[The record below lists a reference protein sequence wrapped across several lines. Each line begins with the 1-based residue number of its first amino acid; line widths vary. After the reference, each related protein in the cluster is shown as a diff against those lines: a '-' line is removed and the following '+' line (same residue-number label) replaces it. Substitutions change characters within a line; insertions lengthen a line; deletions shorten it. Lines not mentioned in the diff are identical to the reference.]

1 MGGDDTH
8 AARQINRGKSGPFQY
23 PMPDDSAPPMPEMA
37 VSIRG
42 LVKQYAPQKGR
53 SAGDPKPALDH
64 VDLDIPRGEIFGL
77 LGPNGAG
84 KSTLINIM
92 AQQVIKTEGQVTI
105 WGIDLDRDPRHAA
118 AAIGVVPQEL
128 NIDPFFT
135 PKKLLDLQAGMYGVP
150 KRERRTMEI
159 LEALSLADKADAYA
173 RSLSGGMRRR
183 LMVAKAMVHNPPILV
198 LDEPTA
204 GVDVELR
211 QQLWAYVRRLNTEG
225 VTILLTTHY
234 LEEAEQLCDRIAII
248 NHGKVIACEPKVKLL
263 GRIDAKELLL
273 TLTADLA
280 AVPASLARFQ
290 PELIG
295 ARRLRLHYKPH
306 QTPFTQILTAVEEA
320 GLEIADLSTVETDLE
335 DIFLQLT
342 RRSAGS
348 LA

>member
-1 MGGDDTH
+1 
-8 AARQINRGKSGPFQY
+8 
-23 PMPDDSAPPMPEMA
+23 MPDASAPHLPDMA

-42 LVKQYAPQKGR
+42 LVKRYQSKGAAPKL
-53 SAGDPKPALDH
+53 ALDH

-92 AQQVIKTEGQVTI
+92 AQLVIKTEGKVTI
-105 WGIDLDRDPRHAA
+105 WGIDLDNDPRHAA

-183 LMVAKAMVHNPPILV
+183 LMVAKAMVHTPPILV

-211 QQLWAYVRRLNTEG
+211 QQLWTYVRKLNEDG
-225 VTILLTTHY
+225 VTVLLTTHY
-234 LEEAEQLCDRIAII
+234 LEEAEELCDRIAII
-248 NHGKVIACEPKVKLL
+248 NHGQVIACEPKENLL

-273 TLTADLA
+273 TVTADLA
-280 AVPASLARFQ
+280 AVPDSLKRFQ

-295 ARRLRLHYKPH
+295 ARRLRFHYKPN
-306 QTPFTQILTAVEEA
+306 QTPVGVILAAVEEA

-335 DIFLQLT
+335 DVFLQLT
-342 RRSAGS
+342 RRPAGT
-348 LA
+348 AA

>member
-1 MGGDDTH
+1 
-8 AARQINRGKSGPFQY
+8 
-23 PMPDDSAPPMPEMA
+23 MPDASAPHLPDLA

-42 LVKQYAPQKGR
+42 LVKRYTSKGAAPKL
-53 SAGDPKPALDH
+53 ALDH

-92 AQQVIKTEGQVTI
+92 AQLVIKTEGQVTI
-105 WGIDLDRDPRHAA
+105 WGIDLDRDARHAA

-150 KRERRTMEI
+150 KAERRTMEI

-183 LMVAKAMVHNPPILV
+183 LMVAKAMVHTPPILV

-211 QQLWAYVRRLNTEG
+211 QQLWSYVRKLNEDG
-225 VTILLTTHY
+225 VTVLLTTHY
-234 LEEAEQLCDRIAII
+234 LEEAEELCDRIAII
-248 NHGKVIACEPKVKLL
+248 NNGKVIACEPKVNLL

-273 TLTADLA
+273 TVTADLA
-280 AVPASLARFQ
+280 AVPESLKRFQ

-295 ARRLRLHYKPH
+295 TRRLRIHYKPN
-306 QTPFTQILTAVEEA
+306 QTPFAVILAAVEEA

-335 DIFLQLT
+335 DVFLQLT
-342 RRSAGS
+342 RRPAGTV
-348 LA
+348 A

>member
-1 MGGDDTH
+1 
-8 AARQINRGKSGPFQY
+8 
-23 PMPDDSAPPMPEMA
+23 MPDDSRPPLPEMA

-42 LVKQYAPQKGR
+42 LVKRYIQKGG
-53 SAGDPKPALDH
+53 APKLALDH

-84 KSTLINIM
+84 KSTMINIM
-92 AQQVIKTEGQVTI
+92 AQLVLKTEGKVAI
-105 WGIDLDRDPRHAA
+105 WGIDLDADPRHVA
-118 AAIGVVPQEL
+118 AAIGIVPQEL

-150 KRERRTMEI
+150 KRERRTLEI

-211 QQLWAYVRRLNTEG
+211 QQLWAYVRQLNENG
-225 VTILLTTHY
+225 VTVLLTTHY
-234 LEEAEQLCDRIAII
+234 LEEAEELCDRIAII
-248 NHGKVIACEPKVKLL
+248 NHGKVIACEPKAKLL
-263 GRIDAKELLL
+263 GRIDAKELQL
-273 TLTADLA
+273 TLTRDLTA
-280 AVPASLARFQ
+280 IPEALAPFK
-290 PELIG
+290 PELNG
-295 ARRLRLHYKPH
+295 ARLLKLHYRPN
-306 QTPFTQILTAVEEA
+306 QTPFAQILNAVEEA

-342 RRSAGS
+342 RRGA
-348 LA
+348 